1 MKNELDELLR
11 NALTPMDEPDS
22 RLNQSIINQ
31 VKEQEKMKKRIW
43 RRFPAAVLIA
53 VIILGCASATV
64 FAVYHLSV
72 RDIIERTEDTK
83 LLDAFTG
90 EDAIL
95 INETQSYGRYDV
107 TLLGV
112 VSGKNIS
119 EYIGSNN
126 GVPLEDRTYAV
137 VAIEYSD
144 GTLFPEVMSDPAFE
158 KESFF
163 ISPLIRDFNPIFYN
177 VSAFRGVSQ
186 AFVENGVLYWIAECD
201 NVEIFADHGLYLCV
215 CDGHFY
221 NSQAYQFHE
230 TTGAISRK
238 EDYNGLNALFD
249 LPIDV
254 SKADPEAAEAF
265 MSDTWYGELMGM
277 HKQDFEGEENKKGQ
291 DSESGNFM
299 DKNKWLA
306 QLITPE
312 NIDLYADRLEDSVQT
327 LTPDEEGFIHYQYK
341 GTKGS
346 IADGRAYVAGLFEKE
361 EKFII
366 KGIGVS
372 GSSEDGGTERAF
384 VNTLQLNDDGTV
396 TYACYRVKQSVLK
409 NK

>member
-1 MKNELDELLR
+1 MKNELDELLKH
-11 NALTPMDEPDS
+11 ALMPIDEPDS

-31 VKEQEKMKKRIW
+31 VKGQERMKTRIW
-43 RRFPAAVLIA
+43 KRFPAAALIA

-64 FAVYHLSV
+64 FAVYQLSV
-72 RDIIERTEDTK
+72 RDVIERTEDKK

-95 INETQSYGRYDV
+95 VNETQSYGGYDV
-107 TLLGV
+107 TLLGT

-119 EYIGSNN
+119 DYIGSSN

-137 VAIEYSD
+137 VAIAYSD
-144 GTLFPEVMSDPAFE
+144 GTLFPEVMSDPAFD
-158 KESFF
+158 KVSFF
-163 ISPLIRDFNPIFYN
+163 ISLLIRDFNPVLNNASCFC
-177 VSAFRGVSQ
+177 VAGQ
-186 AFVENGVLYWIAECD
+186 GFVEDGVLYYVAECD

-215 CDGHFY
+215 CDGPFY
-221 NSQAYQFHE
+221 NSEAYQFDE
-230 TTGAISRK
+230 ATGAISRK
-238 EDYNGLNALFD
+238 EDYDGLNALFD
-249 LPIDV
+249 LPIDP
-254 SKADPEAAEAF
+254 SKADPEAVKDF
-265 MSDTWYGELMGM
+265 LKDTWYGEVAGGLVL
-277 HKQDFEGEENKKGQ
+277 KGEEDGTKQ

-312 NIDLYADRLEDSVQT
+312 NINLYADCLEDSVQT
-327 LTPDEEGFIHYQYK
+327 LTPDEEGFIHYQYE
-341 GTKGS
+341 GTEGS
-346 IADGRAYVAGLFEKE
+346 IADGRANVAGLFEKG

-372 GSSEDGGTERAF
+372 GSSEDGEAESVF
-384 VNTLQLNDDGTV
+384 VNTLQANEDGTV
-396 TYACYRVKQSVLK
+396 TYACYRVKQSVLE

>member
-1 MKNELDELLR
+1 MKNELDELLKH
-11 NALTPMDEPDS
+11 ALTPIDEPDS

-31 VKEQEKMKKRIW
+31 VKGQERMKTRIW
-43 RRFPAAVLIA
+43 KRFPAAALIA

-64 FAVYHLSV
+64 FAVYQLSV
-72 RDIIERTEDTK
+72 RDVIERTEDKK

-95 INETQSYGRYDV
+95 VNETQSYGGYDV
-107 TLLGV
+107 TLLGT

-119 EYIGSNN
+119 DYIGSSN

-137 VAIEYSD
+137 VAIAYSD
-144 GTLFPEVMSDPAFE
+144 GTLFPEVMSDPAFD
-158 KESFF
+158 KVSFF
-163 ISPLIRDFNPIFYN
+163 ISLLIRDFNPVLNNASCFC
-177 VSAFRGVSQ
+177 ATCQG
-186 AFVENGVLYWIAECD
+186 FVEDGVLYYVAECD

-215 CDGHFY
+215 CDGPFY
-221 NSQAYQFHE
+221 NSEAYQFDE
-230 TTGAISRK
+230 ATGAISRK
-238 EDYNGLNALFD
+238 EDYDGLNALFD
-249 LPIDV
+249 LPIDP
-254 SKADPEAAEAF
+254 SKADPEAVKAF
-265 MSDTWYGELMGM
+265 LKDTWYGEVAGGLVL
-277 HKQDFEGEENKKGQ
+277 EGEEDGTKQ

-312 NIDLYADRLEDSVQT
+312 NINLYADCLEDSVQT
-327 LTPDEEGFIHYQYK
+327 LTPDEEGFIHYQYE
-341 GTKGS
+341 GTEGS
-346 IADGRAYVAGLFEKE
+346 IADGRANVAGLFEKG

-372 GSSEDGGTERAF
+372 GSSEDGEAGSAF
-384 VNTLQLNDDGTV
+384 VNTLQANEDGTV
-396 TYACYRVKQSVLK
+396 TYACYRVKQSVLE